1 MVNGSTRDNGNA
13 SDRRGEK
20 SDSGSGISGPRP
32 VAGLALSEELP
43 GSYLA
48 RKDKLIFLRGTA
60 FDREYSKAAKN
71 YQMELTDMLPLQVS
85 AGGDRQA
92 RQWAEK
98 YLSVLQAYQ
107 FPVLHKGKSK
117 TGTTKAGSNGW

>member
-92 RQWAEK
+92 MGRK
-98 YLSVLQAYQ
+98 I
-107 FPVLHKGKSK
+107 PVSA
-117 TGTTKAGSNGW
+117 TGIPVPRTA